1 MQGANMLVQSVGTL
15 NSSIGSAKLN
25 KKNRKF
31 AAEQQQK
38 LMDYNAAENEKAY
51 QRNLDMWNKV
61 NAYNSPASQVQRLID
76 AGLNPNLAYGNVS
89 TGNADAAPQVQPN
102 QAVPIDSAGYS
113 DYFQPLMQGFRDMAS
128 NSLAMAQTAK
138 TLSENTKVKEE
149 YYALQLNNA
158 SLPDFIKATYQ
169 GLIKDNDI
177 KDVNKDSLLQNL
189 NILSQQY
196 EREKTLVRSAKE
208 EYSQLVKNG
217 EKLDIELA
225 IAKATKD
232 FKIEIE
238 GASAEYQRELTAYY
252 KKMWKKLLTE
262 KDYDLQQAFNDL
274 FSSNLYT
281 QALKS
286 RQTIVFQGY
295 QNQIEDFGN
304 TTFGNERKSY
314 YETNKFLPLFL
325 KRKVG
330 TATGLFGDFMYATEE
345 IFPKILQI
353 APRVG
358 YSKSPKGT
366 SYSIGM

>member
-1 MQGANMLVQSVGTL
+1 MAQNQYEQLMQGANMLVQSVGTL

-51 QRNLDMWNKV
+51 H
-61 NAYNSPASQVQRLID
+61 SID
-76 AGLNPNLAYGNVS
+76 P
-89 TGNADAAPQVQPN
+89 
-102 QAVPIDSAGYS
+102 AGYS
-113 DYFQPLMQGFRDMAS
+113 DYYQPLMQGFRDMAS

-177 KDVNKDSLLQNL
+177 KDVNKDTLLQNL

-196 EREKTLVRSAKE
+196 EREKTLVKSAKE

-217 EKLDIELA
+217 EKLDIDLA

-262 KDYDLQQAFNDL
+262 KDYELQQAFNDL
-274 FSSNLYT
+274 FSSDLYT
-281 QALKS
+281 KALKS

-295 QNQIEDFGN
+295 QNQLEDFGN
-304 TTFGNERKSY
+304 TAFGNERKSY
-314 YETNKFLPLFL
+314 YETNKFLPLYL

-345 IFPKILQI
+345 IFPKILQF

-358 YSKSPKGT
+358 FTKSPKGT
-366 SYSIGM
+366 SYSIGL